1 MQFLLKHIPAA
12 PHPSAWVAVL
22 MAVVFAMQSASVMA
36 QERLPSRAA
45 MPSPPPQ
52 PKVPAVPSVAP
63 GYGAPNVKPSAPQL
77 VGVTAQPFVGIAL
90 TDAIGMAL
98 LKNPDLAVAAGNRRI
113 AYYGIEAAKGAF
125 DVGFQV
131 EPEANRSISA
141 PQNPFFAGPSYG
153 PIVAGNQSLTTGV
166 SGILPNGQQ
175 YSINLSQTRTT
186 NNEIVNLINP
196 TYLTALSFVLTQPLL
211 RNAGMNAPKRQLEL
225 SSINADAT
233 SEQTLATVSNTIE
246 QVEDAYWDLVASWRN
261 VAIQE
266 EALREA
272 VAQQQSNIRLARHG
286 AGAPVDAVESGVQVD
301 TDEADLYSALQN
313 VATVQNQLKMQIAW
327 SSGDPIWTANLLPT
341 SPVLHVPPVPG
352 FKQLVAQAMS
362 NRPEIRQSIDAER
375 AADVD
380 VAYARNQV
388 LPQVDLKLGY
398 TSNGYAGSLIPL
410 TPANPLFPFVCPT
423 TPCPFMVPPVLVG
436 GFGQSYNTLLQQ
448 RYPYWSAGVVFSTPL
463 GNRTAKAQLAE
474 AQEQQ
479 RNANIQLQ
487 ATEQRIAV
495 EVRNALQT
503 YEAALSRLAAARAAR
518 QASEVVYAS
527 ELRKFHNGTST
538 TFLVLQRQ
546 VALAQNRGLEL
557 QAQTDLNKAIVELQR
572 VSGTLNGANGVNLE
586 TLGSQVLG
594 SPATP

>member
-1 MQFLLKHIPAA
+1 MQFLLKHFPIAPARNVWA
-12 PHPSAWVAVL
+12 TVVTAMALMLTPFGASAQA
-22 MAVVFAMQSASVMA
+22 
-36 QERLPSRAA
+36 LPSRATI
-45 MPSPPPQ
+45 PSPPPQ
-52 PKVPAVPSVAP
+52 PAMPKVPNVAP

-77 VGVTAQPFVGIAL
+77 VGVTAQPFVGLAL
-90 TDAIGMAL
+90 TDAVGMAL
-98 LKNPDLAVAAGNRRI
+98 LKDPDLAVAAGNRRI

-131 EPEANRSISA
+131 EPEVNRSISA
-141 PQNPFFAGPSYG
+141 PQNPFFAGPKYG
-153 PIVAGNQSLTTGV
+153 PIVTGNQTLTTGV

-175 YSINLSQTRTT
+175 YSIDLSQTRTT

-211 RNAGMNAPKRQLEL
+211 RNAGMNEPKRQLEL
-225 SSINADAT
+225 SAIDADAT

-246 QVEDAYWDLVASWRN
+246 EVEDAYWDLVAAWRN

-272 VAQQQSNIRLARHG
+272 IAQQKSNIRLARHG
-286 AGAPVDAVESGVQVD
+286 AGAPVDAVESGAQVD
-301 TDEADLYSALQN
+301 ADEANLYSALQN
-313 VATVQNQLKMQIAW
+313 VAAVQNELKLQVAW
-327 SSGDPIWTANLLPT
+327 NQSDPIWTANLLPT
-341 SPVLHVPPVPG
+341 SPVLRTPAIPD
-352 FKQLVAQAMS
+352 FQQLVAQAMT
-362 NRPEIRQSIDAER
+362 NRPEIRQSLDAEL

-380 VAYARNQV
+380 VAYARNQL

-398 TSNGYAGSLIPL
+398 TSNGYAGSFVPL

-423 TPCPFMVPPVLVG
+423 TPCPFVVPPVLVG
-436 GFGQSYNTLLQQ
+436 GLGQSYNTLVQQ
-448 RYPYWSAGVVFSTPL
+448 RYPYWSAALVFSTPL
-463 GNRTAKAQLAE
+463 GNRTAKAQF
-474 AQEQQ
+474 AQALEQQ
-479 RNANIQLQ
+479 RNSQVQLQ
-487 ATEQRIAV
+487 ATEERIAV
-495 EVRNALQT
+495 EARNALQT

-546 VALAQNRGLEL
+546 VALAQDRGLEL

-572 VSGTLNGANGVNLE
+572 VSGELPSINGVNLDN
-586 TLGSQVLG
+586 LGSQVR
-594 SPATP
+594 P